1 MSSVPEIVKFFTTLP
16 LLRGICADQLEQLA
30 RMVRPFECGPARTL
44 FRQGD
49 ESDGMCF
56 IRSGSVEIR
65 ARVPGDAAMT
75 LGRFG
80 PGDLL
85 GEVAL
90 LDRGVRTATA
100 ITLETT
106 AGYWLGRRHFETLRL
121 DHTPASLLIMERV
134 IDNTCA
140 SVRRSFELITELH
153 REATPLPRSPPKATT
168 DFCEVDATG
177 IPFGSLPFLS
187 RLSSEELQDFL
198 RAGRLLD
205 AKRGSIL
212 YCQGSPAEEVY
223 LVLRGAAR
231 SMLQHAQA
239 RFQIAVHPPG
249 SIVGVLSALD
259 GQPNATSCEACE
271 MSRVLALKA
280 STIRM
285 LQEAQTPLAWHLT
298 EHIQKGLAHV
308 LRQCTEHIFRLEL
321 ERQLQG
327 GGKGAGN
334 V

>member
-16 LLRGICADQLEQLA
+16 LFRGICADQLEQLA
-30 RMVRPFECGPARTL
+30 SMVRSFEFGPGMTL

-49 ESDGMCF
+49 ESDGMYF

-65 ARVPGDAAMT
+65 ARVPGDAAVT
-75 LGRFG
+75 LRLSG

-85 GEVAL
+85 GEAAL

-100 ITLETT
+100 FTLETT
-106 AGYWLGRRHFETLRL
+106 AGYWLGCRHFETLRL
-121 DHTPASLLIMERV
+121 DRTPASLLIMQRV
-134 IDNTCA
+134 INNTCF
-140 SVRRSFELITELH
+140 SVRRSFELIAELH
-153 REATPLPRSPPKATT
+153 REATLLPRSPPTVT
-168 DFCEVDATG
+168 VDFCEAEATG

-187 RLSSEELQDFL
+187 LLSSEELQDFL

-205 AKRGSIL
+205 AKRGSL
-212 YCQGSPAEEVY
+212 VYCQGSPSEEVY
-223 LVLRGAAR
+223 LVLRGALR
-231 SMLQHAQA
+231 SMLQHGQA

-259 GQPNATSCEACE
+259 GQPNATSCETCE
-271 MSRVLALKA
+271 ISRVLALKA

-298 EHIQKGLAHV
+298 EHIQKGLARV
-308 LRQCTEHIFRLEL
+308 LRQCTEHVFRLEL
-321 ERQLQG
+321 ERQLHAG
-327 GGKGAGN
+327 EKGAGN